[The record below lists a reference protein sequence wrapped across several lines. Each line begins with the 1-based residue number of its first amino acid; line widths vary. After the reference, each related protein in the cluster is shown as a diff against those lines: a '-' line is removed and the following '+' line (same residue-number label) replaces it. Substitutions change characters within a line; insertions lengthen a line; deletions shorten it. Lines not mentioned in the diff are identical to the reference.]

1 MSRRVLWLSLVL
13 LAGCG
18 GHGGAAHSSSA
29 PAPELVPFDAAQPE
43 ALAAGPATPAP
54 ACRASQLRPSGALQ
68 FVPAV
73 PSGGTGGVILRNT
86 GPRPCRLDGRPGVRF
101 IGGTA
106 PPPQRQ
112 RPLAAEP
119 LAFPRVAP
127 PVSALIALAPGKG
140 AVLSIAGDNC
150 APRPSPAVRPLPP
163 PKPARVTLPRH
174 GGSLDLDYSAVA
186 PCEHAGR
193 P

>member
-29 PAPELVPFDAAQPE
+29 PAPELAPFDAAHPE

-73 PSGGTGGVILRNT
+73 PSGGTGGVILRNA

-106 PPPQRQ
+106 PPRQRQ

-127 PVSALIALAPGKG
+127 PATAPLPLAPGRG
-140 AVLSIAGDNC
+140 AVLSIDWDNWCPRTSTAG
-150 APRPSPAVRPLPP
+150 RTLRP
-163 PKPARVTLPRH
+163 PKAARVTLPRH
-174 GGSLDLDYSAVA
+174 G
-186 PCEHAGR
+186 
-193 P
+193 